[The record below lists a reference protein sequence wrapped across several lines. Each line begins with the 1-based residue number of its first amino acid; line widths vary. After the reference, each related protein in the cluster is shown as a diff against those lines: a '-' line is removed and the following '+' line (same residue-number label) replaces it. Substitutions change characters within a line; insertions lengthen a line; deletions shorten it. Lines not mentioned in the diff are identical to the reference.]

1 MDMVVVVVV
10 VVVLQVLT
18 TVERVYQ
25 GIVVVAQIVLMEVTL
40 LLTNHLPLTTVTYM
54 QTSDHEIH
62 HCLLLQKDNKVLIV
76 LLEQPEEIAKQ
87 YLKLIPR
94 QIRFHLNIRNTF

>member
-1 MDMVVVVVV
+1 MDMVVV

-25 GIVVVAQIVLMEVTL
+25 RIVAQIVLMEVTL

-62 HCLLLQKDNKVLIV
+62 HCLLLQKDNKVVMV

-94 QIRFHLNIRNTF
+94 QIRFHLNIRNMF

>member
-1 MDMVVVVVV
+1 MDMVVV

-25 GIVVVAQIVLMEVTL
+25 RIVAQIVLMEVTL
-40 LLTNHLPLTTVTYM
+40 LLTNHLPLTRVTYM

-62 HCLLLQKDNKVLIV
+62 HCLLLQKDNKVLMV

-94 QIRFHLNIRNTF
+94 QIRFHLNIRNMF

>member
-1 MDMVVVVVV
+1 MDMVVV

-25 GIVVVAQIVLMEVTL
+25 RIVAQIVLMEVTL
-40 LLTNHLPLTTVTYM
+40 LLTNHLPLTTVTYI

-62 HCLLLQKDNKVLIV
+62 HCLLLQKNNKVVMV

-87 YLKLIPR
+87 YLKLFPR
-94 QIRFHLNIRNTF
+94 QIRFRLNIQNTF

>member
-1 MDMVVVVVV
+1 VDMVVV

-25 GIVVVAQIVLMEVTL
+25 RIVAQIVLMEVTL

-62 HCLLLQKDNKVLIV
+62 HCLLLSKGCKKFRFSGQFLKDARRLSIKTYSGYLGGSVFVLGTV
-76 LLEQPEEIAKQ
+76 
-87 YLKLIPR
+87 
-94 QIRFHLNIRNTF
+94 